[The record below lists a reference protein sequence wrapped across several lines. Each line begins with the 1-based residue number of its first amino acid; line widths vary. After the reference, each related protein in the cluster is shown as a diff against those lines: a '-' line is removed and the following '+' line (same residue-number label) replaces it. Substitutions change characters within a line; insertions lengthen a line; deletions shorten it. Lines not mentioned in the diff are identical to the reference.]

1 MGGRTTSETTG
12 LSHTT
17 WVITMPESYDNINPG
32 HYRANRKFE
41 PIEVIEDWNLN
52 YRLGN
57 AVKYIARSGRK
68 VGEDPVEGLKKAI
81 WYLEREIDSYQLKGD
96 FNETQGYDR
105 DTLFYEEVVQF
116 EDYIG
121 QSEWTVLGD
130 K

>member
-17 WVITMPESYDNINPG
+17 WVITMPEFHDNINPS

-57 AVKYIARSGRK
+57 AVKYISRSGHKDKDKTQQDLQKAVWYILRHLGKEDRYK
-68 VGEDPVEGLKKAI
+68 VL
-81 WYLEREIDSYQLKGD
+81 
-96 FNETQGYDR
+96 FN
-105 DTLFYEEVVQF
+105 
-116 EDYIG
+116 
-121 QSEWTVLGD
+121 
-130 K
+130 